1 MSRAGDV
8 LPARG
13 QAGRGRGGARA
24 AIARYFAR
32 FDEGEVIRWAF
43 RGLLIGAV
51 GVLAMD
57 LHDLIEARRPAVS
70 PPADI
75 ATPVLPPA
83 VATRDGEG
91 GAATVDPRDQVT
103 VDEDRLRRPIGF
115 TLKPGGI
122 LAAEGFVDIGAAA
135 RFATEIEMRGEYVRA
150 VLFNSS
156 GGSLDDAIA
165 IARQIRARGLATGVV
180 DGAFCASSCPLMLAG
195 GVTRSVGAKSAIGLH
210 QFYAVGDM
218 PVEPAQ
224 AMSDAQA
231 TTARISRHLSEMGVD
246 PALWLH
252 ALDTPPRALYYL
264 SMDEMRGY
272 RLATGTGPIAAQ

>member
-1 MSRAGDV
+1 MSRAGD
-8 LPARG
+8 LSLARKNS
-13 QAGRGRGGARA
+13 GRAQCVWA
-24 AIARYFAR
+24 AIGRYFAR

-57 LHDLIEARRPAVS
+57 LRDLIKARRPGDV
-70 PPADI
+70 PPAGI
-75 ATPVLPPA
+75 TSPILPPA
-83 VATRDGEG
+83 VDTGDGEG
-91 GAATVDPRDQVT
+91 GAATIDPRDQVL
-103 VDEDRLRRPIGF
+103 VDEVRLRRPISF
-115 TLKPGGI
+115 TLKPGGM
-122 LAAEGFVDIGAAA
+122 LVAEGFVDVGAAT
-135 RFATEIEMRGEYVRA
+135 RFAAEIEMRGEYVRA
-150 VLFNSS
+150 VLLNSP

-165 IARQIRARGLATGVV
+165 IARQIRSRGLATGVT

-195 GVTRSVGAKSAIGLH
+195 GVTRSVGAKSAVGVH
-210 QFYAVGDM
+210 QFYAVGEM
-218 PVEPAQ
+218 PAEPAQ

-231 TTARISRHLSEMGVD
+231 TTARISRHLDEMGVD

-272 RLATGTGPIAAQ
+272 GLATGTGPVAAR